1 MHLESVAGKLK
12 MVFPMPHLH
21 LLESVFLKHP
31 NQKADEAALTVINWK
46 ASHFDFTFSLGTWNR
61 LTDFP

>member
-1 MHLESVAGKLK
+1 